1 MSKNRGFNIS
11 GACYP
16 EVHQE
21 AANMIEDIQNLKKK
35 VDSGADHLISQLF
48 FDNQVFFDFQEK
60 ARIAGINVPIEAGI
74 MPVTNKKQIE
84 RMVSMCG
91 ASIPAKLSKVLQR
104 FGDNHEAMRDA
115 GISYAIDQIIEL
127 AAHGV
132 DGVHIYT
139 MNDPYVARR
148 ISEGVKNILKSGN
161 KMSEQRNIII
171 DNIDFSE
178 ALRYLGYGNSTPDE
192 KTKEILY
199 NCADQLKSVM
209 EGKYTYKVFD
219 LVDGQVPGI
228 NFTLEGKSIA
238 NHLKNC
244 EKVIFMCATLSAG
257 VDGLIRKMQ
266 IRGMAD
272 AMFTDSLASAVIEQV
287 CNKAE
292 DEILEDFKE
301 YEHTWRFGLG
311 YGDFPLTG
319 QKQFLDILDAGRR
332 IGVCVNSGM
341 TLVPTKSVTCIIGL
355 GHNLEVSNVKSCDL
369 CNFREKCTFRKD
381 GKNCGK

>member
-1 MSKNRGFNIS
+1 
-11 GACYP
+11 
-16 EVHQE
+16 
-21 AANMIEDIQNLKKK
+21 
-35 VDSGADHLISQLF
+35 
-48 FDNQVFFDFQEK
+48 
-60 ARIAGINVPIEAGI
+60 
-74 MPVTNKKQIE
+74 
-84 RMVSMCG
+84 
-91 ASIPAKLSKVLQR
+91 
-104 FGDNHEAMRDA
+104 
-115 GISYAIDQIIEL
+115 
-127 AAHGV
+127 
-132 DGVHIYT
+132 
-139 MNDPYVARR
+139 
-148 ISEGVKNILKSGN
+148 
-161 KMSEQRNIII
+161 MSEQRNIII

-209 EGKYTYKVFD
+209 EGEYTYKVFD

>member
-1 MSKNRGFNIS
+1 
-11 GACYP
+11 
-16 EVHQE
+16 
-21 AANMIEDIQNLKKK
+21 
-35 VDSGADHLISQLF
+35 
-48 FDNQVFFDFQEK
+48 
-60 ARIAGINVPIEAGI
+60 
-74 MPVTNKKQIE
+74 
-84 RMVSMCG
+84 
-91 ASIPAKLSKVLQR
+91 
-104 FGDNHEAMRDA
+104 
-115 GISYAIDQIIEL
+115 
-127 AAHGV
+127 
-132 DGVHIYT
+132 
-139 MNDPYVARR
+139 
-148 ISEGVKNILKSGN
+148 
-161 KMSEQRNIII
+161 MSEQRNIII

-266 IRGMAD
+266 IRGMAVPCLLS
-272 AMFTDSLASAVIEQV
+272 SLASAVIEQV

-311 YGDFPLTG
+311 YGDFPLDRSET
-319 QKQFLDILDAGRR
+319 
-332 IGVCVNSGM
+332 
-341 TLVPTKSVTCIIGL
+341 
-355 GHNLEVSNVKSCDL
+355 VS
-369 CNFREKCTFRKD
+369 
-381 GKNCGK
+381 

>member
-1 MSKNRGFNIS
+1 
-11 GACYP
+11 
-16 EVHQE
+16 
-21 AANMIEDIQNLKKK
+21 
-35 VDSGADHLISQLF
+35 
-48 FDNQVFFDFQEK
+48 
-60 ARIAGINVPIEAGI
+60 
-74 MPVTNKKQIE
+74 
-84 RMVSMCG
+84 
-91 ASIPAKLSKVLQR
+91 
-104 FGDNHEAMRDA
+104 
-115 GISYAIDQIIEL
+115 
-127 AAHGV
+127 
-132 DGVHIYT
+132 
-139 MNDPYVARR
+139 
-148 ISEGVKNILKSGN
+148 
-161 KMSEQRNIII
+161 MSEQRNIII

-311 YGDFPLTG
+311 
-319 QKQFLDILDAGRR
+319 RR